1 MNHFGNGEGGTE
13 MIPGDVNC
21 SDRGVGSSGSKGA
34 GEGRWRGA
42 QGGGQVLMYLDD
54 DELVDD

>member
-1 MNHFGNGEGGTE
+1 

-42 QGGGQVLMYLDD
+42 EGGGQVLISCILDD